1 MWEEK
6 KEARVKVRPW
16 FLHGKTTHPQPLHV
30 EGLGVVEVQVRAG
43 RPRSQFSF
51 SSFVLRSSS
60 FVLRPSFYPPTG
72 GKGGYLLFHLVDD
85 YLYVGG
91 GDFPVAVEVVV

>member
-6 KEARVKVRPW
+6 KEARVKARHW
-16 FLHGKTTHPQPLHV
+16 FLHGKTTHPQPLRV

-51 SSFVLRSSS
+51 FVLRFRLSF
-60 FVLRPSFYPPTG
+60 FVLRPPPG
-72 GKGGYLLFHLVDD
+72 GRGATYFFISLMITCMS
-85 YLYVGG
+85 
-91 GDFPVAVEVVV
+91 AVEILPSPLRS